1 LADLLESVRWPGA
14 TFVDENSLAGALR
27 GGCSTLIVSG
37 GDAYQIARGLSG
49 GCCQEIEA
57 FIRGGGLYVGVCAG
71 AYIPL
76 PSSISPLDAFNL
88 SSTKI
93 ENIVAG
99 DFQIPGDSE
108 RVSQRYC
115 DRTIIHPVRG
125 EVCLDA
131 DDGVVAPLYGG
142 PIFREPSEDAVLFR
156 YCGFT
161 ARSQFN
167 IERRRAM
174 GMVVG
179 RPAAVKSRLG
189 DGALLLI
196 GPHLEHPGYP
206 EANRRFLQLLGMDA
220 ADQQSRPMPK
230 SRSFPVD
237 MMLRRAL
244 ADLKVAIHG
253 LENRSFLIG
262 RKLWDA
268 ERLLVLH
275 SAIDSRLPYVSGPE
289 AAPLAAD
296 LREARDALALPD
308 DDGSVAVE
316 HALETLMSVARRC
329 VNMRFEQLRPCR

>member
-1 LADLLESVRWPGA
+1 MIL
-14 TFVDENSLAGALR
+14 
-27 GGCSTLIVSG
+27 SG
-37 GDAYQIARGLSG
+37 GDAYQIARSLSG
-49 GCCQEIEA
+49 DCCREIEA

-76 PSSISPLDAFNL
+76 PSSVPPLDAFNL

-99 DFQIPGDSE
+99 DFQAPGDSE
-108 RVSQRYC
+108 RASQRYC

-125 EVCLDA
+125 EVCLDG
-131 DDGVVAPLYGG
+131 DDGFVAPLYGG

-161 ARSQFN
+161 ARSEFN
-167 IERRRAM
+167 IERQKAT

-179 RPAAVKSRLG
+179 RPAAVRSRFG

-206 EANRRFLQLLGMDA
+206 EANRRFLQLLGMET
-220 ADQQSRPMPK
+220 ADQQSHPIPK
-230 SRSFPVD
+230 SRSGPVD
-237 MMLRRAL
+237 MTLKRAL

-262 RKLWDA
+262 RKLWDT

-275 SAIDSRLPYVSGPE
+275 RTIESRLPYASE
-289 AAPLAAD
+289 SETDSLAAD
-296 LREARDALALPD
+296 LRRARDALAASD
-308 DDGSVAVE
+308 DDGSAGVE
-316 HALETLMSVARRC
+316 YALETLMSVARLC
-329 VNMRFEQLRPCR
+329 VNIRFQLLQPCR